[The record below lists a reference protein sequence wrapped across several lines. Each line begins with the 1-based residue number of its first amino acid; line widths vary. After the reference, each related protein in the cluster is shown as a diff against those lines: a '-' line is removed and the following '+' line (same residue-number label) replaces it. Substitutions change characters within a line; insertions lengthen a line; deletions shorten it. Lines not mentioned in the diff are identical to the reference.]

1 MALRLPEIWLERA
14 EALREHITHGQA
26 GMHLTRSDLVRIIFA
41 RGLEVIEGEAKKPR
55 RS

>member
-14 EALREHITHGQA
+14 DALREHITHGQA

-41 RGLEVIEGEAKKPR
+41 RGLEVIEGEAKKPAR
-55 RS
+55 R